1 MIIDCMLVSV
11 INNTLDLCDY
21 ENCTDICRNYLMIV
35 VGNCSTVFN
44 NETYSQLWRTLIHL
58 CYGDGH

>member
-35 VGNCSTVFN
+35 VGNCSTVFH
-44 NETYSQLWRTLIHL
+44 NETYSQLWRTLIQL

>member
-21 ENCTDICRNYLMIV
+21 ENCTELCRNYLMTV
-35 VGNCSTVFN
+35 VGNCSNVFN
-44 NETYSQLWRTLIHL
+44 NDTYSQLWRTLIQL